1 MLILNSK
8 MRFESGNHRYG
19 TSRPGGVEMTD
30 THDVV
35 LQLPF
40 DRSGV
45 LQVSPVYGLLRET
58 TPVVRVTTP
67 TGDPAWVVV
76 AYEEARQAFS
86 DRRFGYYIHPDP
98 EHASRM
104 SDAALHS
111 APMGGIDFEA
121 EMGRLRKL
129 MVPSFSPKRARL
141 LVDWIGELTN
151 GCLDQMQRV
160 HDAGEAVD
168 YHELLGYKLP
178 VLVICALLGVPQE
191 DSERVFALS
200 DRMGAY
206 SSGMDP
212 FIAMGELQEYM
223 GDLVTKK
230 RESLGEDVISDMIR
244 AQDDD
249 PGFFSTN
256 PIEFY
261 AAGLVFPGHE
271 TTVARMDFGL
281 LYLLSD
287 VSRRDW
293 LMEDPSGRI
302 EQTVEEILRLT
313 SAHNLG
319 LMRYALEDIELGGV
333 TIGTGDLV
341 IISEAAANRD
351 PSVFPDPEVF
361 DPTRQAKPYLAF
373 GHGAHFCIG
382 QNLARTE
389 LRIVFPSLFTR
400 FPAVRLAVDVNE
412 LQVTNDRTGGGV
424 EHLPVTW

>member
-1 MLILNSK
+1 
-8 MRFESGNHRYG
+8 
-19 TSRPGGVEMTD
+19 MTD
-30 THDVV
+30 TQDAA

-40 DRSGV
+40 ERRGV
-45 LQVSPVYGLLRET
+45 LRISPAYEQLREHSPVL
-58 TPVVRVTTP
+58 RVTTL
-67 TGDPAWVVV
+67 TGDPAWIVV
-76 AYEEARQAFS
+76 AYDEAREAFS
-86 DRRFGYYIHPDP
+86 DRRFGYYTHPDP

-141 LVDWIGELTN
+141 LSDWIQELTN
-151 GCLDQMQRV
+151 GCIDDMQAA
-160 HDAGEAVD
+160 HDAGETVD

-178 VLVICALLGVPQE
+178 VLVICALLGVPQH
-191 DSERVFALS
+191 DSDRVFALS

-223 GDLVTKK
+223 GQLVALK
-230 RESLGEDVISDMIR
+230 RKNLGEDVISDMIR
-244 AQDDD
+244 AQQED
-249 PGFFSTN
+249 PDFFSTR
-256 PIEFY
+256 PLEYY

-281 LYLLSD
+281 LYLLSEL
-287 VSRRDW
+287 RHRDW
-293 LMEDPSGRI
+293 LMEDPAGRI
-302 EQTVEEILRLT
+302 EQTVEEILRMT
-313 SAHNLG
+313 SAQNLG
-319 LMRYALEDIELGGV
+319 LMRYALEDIEIGGV
-333 TIGTGDLV
+333 TIGAGDLV
-341 IISEAAANRD
+341 IISDSAANRD
-351 PSVFPDPEVF
+351 PSVFPDPETF
-361 DPTRQAKPYLAF
+361 DPTRDAKPHLAF

-400 FPAVRLAVDVNE
+400 FPGIRLALDVDS
-412 LQVTNDRTGGGV
+412 LQVSNDRTGGGV
-424 EHLPVTW
+424 DHIPVTW